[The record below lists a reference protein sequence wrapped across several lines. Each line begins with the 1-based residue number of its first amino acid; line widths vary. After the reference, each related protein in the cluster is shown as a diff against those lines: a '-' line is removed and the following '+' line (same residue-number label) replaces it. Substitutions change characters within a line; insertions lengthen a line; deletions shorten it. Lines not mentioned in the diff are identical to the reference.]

1 MLADISFKTVFSAR
15 YCLFHMVCFYKPKTW
30 LTRSLYHF
38 LYSVRKSSGTL
49 DPILLVKQWLES
61 WDLWNYSH
69 RFSQGCKDKFITM
82 RSVKHGGKSWFKRQG
97 WSQWLYDNVNHRP
110 SNPCETIKPFP
121 LEKCGTSNVKII
133 LILLHVS
140 IKPRYFFNS
149 RVVHIIKEN
158 ILTSSIRCL
167 QLGMSCRGIQLIK
180 KLHEL
185 IR

>member
-1 MLADISFKTVFSAR
+1 MTYKIALSFSLFSEKIEWNIRPNSVSKTMTWKF
-15 YCLFHMVCFYKPKTW
+15 FTKTKKKNND
-30 LTRSLYHF
+30 LK
-38 LYSVRKSSGTL
+38 V
-49 DPILLVKQWLES
+49 ES
-61 WDLWNYSH
+61 WDFWNYTH
-69 RFSQGCKDKFITM
+69 RFSQGSKDKFITM
-82 RSVKHGGKSWFKRQG
+82 RSVKHGGKSWFERQG
-97 WSQWLYDNVNHRP
+97 WSQWLYDNVNHHP

-185 IR
+185 MR